1 MNCVTRSLPLALAVA
16 LVAGCSGSN
25 AGSMASA
32 VPAAASRAVTINAL
46 RPADDVSVLKT
57 LTSQVT
63 IGSSIDPVNRASNPY
78 GLTVAPSTNGKL
90 TAGDLVICNFNG
102 KNGQQGSGKSL
113 VALHPVKGS
122 KPLHLSENQSL
133 LGCDALALSPDDT
146 VWAASMVAN
155 DNPILSSSGKLLA
168 NLSGKP
174 LSQPWGQVF
183 AAPPSGAPAF
193 YETNAATGS
202 IVRINL
208 TQPFT
213 YDVIAENFPVN
224 HGVAGTALAPS
235 GLAYDASID
244 TLYFVDGKNNTLV
257 ALSNVSTIPKHG
269 IMASHGGMQFSGP
282 NAGNARIVYEGAPL
296 NGPISTALLPN
307 GNIVAGNTLDP
318 DGKNLMVEIATDGTL
333 LDVKNVDKGPAGS
346 IFGMVATGTGDS
358 DTKLYFN
365 DDNQGNL
372 QVLEH

>member
-16 LVAGCSGSN
+16 LLAGCSGSN
-25 AGSMASA
+25 AGGSMPGA
-32 VPAAASRAVTINAL
+32 VPAAASRTAMNAL
-46 RPADDVSVLKT
+46 RPADDVSVLKA
-57 LTSQVT
+57 LKNQVT

-122 KPLHLSENQSL
+122 KPLHLSENQTL

-155 DNPILSSSGKLLA
+155 DNPILSSGGKLLA

-183 AAPPSGAPAF
+183 AAPPSGPPAF
-193 YETNAATGS
+193 YESNAATGS

-224 HGVAGTALAPS
+224 HGVAGTAMAPS

-244 TLYFVDGKNNTLV
+244 TLYFVDGKNNSLV

-282 NAGNARIVYEGAPL
+282 NAGNARIVYAGAPL

-333 LDVKNVDKGPAGS
+333 LDVENVDKGAAGS

-358 DTKLYFN
+358 DTKVYFN

>member
-1 MNCVTRSLPLALAVA
+1 MKSVTRGFPLAAIVA
-16 LVAGCSGSN
+16 FAAGCSGSN
-25 AGSMASA
+25 GGGTPAS
-32 VPAAASRAVTINAL
+32 VPPGASRAMTMGAL
-46 RPADDVSVLKT
+46 RHADDVSVLKA
-57 LTSQVT
+57 LKHKIV

-78 GLTVAPSTNGKL
+78 GLTVAPSTQGQL

-113 VALHPVKGS
+113 VALHPVAGS
-122 KPLHLSENQSL
+122 QPLHLSENQTL

-155 DNPILSSSGKLLA
+155 DNPILSASGKLLE

-235 GLAYDASID
+235 GLAYDPSID
-244 TLYFVDGKNNTLV
+244 TLYFVDGKNDTLV
-257 ALSNVSTIPKHG
+257 AFSNVSAIPKHG

-282 NAGNARIVYEGAPL
+282 SADSARIVYAGAPL

-346 IFGMVATGTGDS
+346 IFGMVATGSSDS

-365 DDNQGNL
+365 DDNHGNL
-372 QVLEH
+372 QVLQH